1 MNSGLGGFLM
11 LTHPTLAPARLR
23 FATLLVGV
31 GLLVGSATGPAAA
44 APSAARRPSATA
56 PVTWNGWRGV
66 ALGSTLASAHRRL
79 GGTLDHSATSGGC
92 GDVLTTRTGRLDGNN
107 YARPH
112 RVGNISVT
120 RKVHY
125 PLGIRVSM
133 RPARVVRLVKERG
146 YRLHSVSYHDYG
158 STQHEKW
165 VRGPHGHTLYF
176 AYTDGHIYRM
186 GMAINQR
193 VARGEMEMN
202 GC

>member
-1 MNSGLGGFLM
+1 MAAS
-11 LTHPTLAPARLR
+11 
-23 FATLLVGV
+23 
-31 GLLVGSATGPAAA
+31 PAAEQT
-44 APSAARRPSATA
+44 RATT

-66 ALGSTLASAHRRL
+66 TLGSTLASAHTRL
-79 GGTLDHSATSGGC
+79 GGTLHHTATSGGC
-92 GDVLTTRTGRLDGNN
+92 GDVLTTRTGTLDGNN

-112 RVGNISVT
+112 KVGNISVT
-120 RKVHY
+120 RTVRY

-133 RPARVVRLVKERG
+133 KPARAVRLIRQSSFQ
-146 YRLHSVSYHDYG
+146 LHSVSYHDYG
-158 STQHEKW
+158 STQHENW

-186 GMAINQR
+186 GMAVNQR

>member
-1 MNSGLGGFLM
+1 M
-11 LTHPTLAPARLR
+11 LTHPRLVLRRLR
-23 FATLLVGV
+23 IVTLLVGI
-31 GLLVGSATGPAAA
+31 GLLVGSVAGPSVAASSVSGE
-44 APSAARRPSATA
+44 PRATA

-66 ALGSTLASAHRRL
+66 TLGSTLASAHTRL
-79 GGTLDHSATSGGC
+79 GGTLHRTATSGGC
-92 GDVLTTRTGRLDGNN
+92 GDVLTTKTGILDGNN

-112 RVGNISVT
+112 KVGNISVT
-120 RKVHY
+120 RKVRY

-133 RPARVVRLVKERG
+133 KPARVVRLVNNSS
-146 YRLHSVSYHDYG
+146 YRLHSVSFHDNG
-158 STQHEKW
+158 STQHESW

-186 GMAINQR
+186 GMAVNQH